1 MVANAEEKVSE
12 EAFIPIYHVML
23 YVVVECARNTTLNQ
37 LAKAIAQCGT
47 AWKTGRLERACR
59 KQNARA
65 VCATSSC
72 QTGSVNADK
81 ATRITVLHAAQGALS
96 WPFSPVTIH
105 SRLHLHPRSLFLRHQ
120 LLSVSVESAVKS
132 DSQALK
138 KAEVRG

>member
-37 LAKAIAQCGT
+37 IAKAIAQCRT
-47 AWKTGRLERACR
+47 AWKTVRLERAW
-59 KQNARA
+59 KQMPGAARA

-81 ATRITVLHAAQGALS
+81 ATRITILHA
-96 WPFSPVTIH
+96 T
-105 SRLHLHPRSLFLRHQ
+105 
-120 LLSVSVESAVKS
+120 
-132 DSQALK
+132 
-138 KAEVRG
+138 